1 MQLAPIPRNEVQ
13 RLNAVHRLQILDS
26 HAEER
31 FDRITRITHNLFDIP
46 SVFISLVDKDRI
58 WFKSKYGCDEIEESR
73 DISFCGHT
81 ISNIVTEDISSRLFE
96 VIDAQQDDRF
106 YNNPVIEKY
115 KVRSYLGFVLRSK
128 DNFNIGTF
136 CMIDT
141 RQRAFS
147 ESQKKMFMDLGLM
160 AEAELN
166 NNQLNLQNNAVN
178 YEINREV
185 VDEEYSDKLLKISNA
200 METIHRELNDSL
212 KRQGINY
219 KEWRILNEIA
229 QTESVSPRS
238 VSKKLGIAPPTMT
251 KNLDTLEI
259 KQFIKRCYPKQGD
272 RRFVHLVC
280 NEQGKDVW
288 RKGKKITNRLAELQ
302 LQSLVCLMK
311 E

>member
-1 MQLAPIPRNEVQ
+1 MQLAPIPRDEAQ
-13 RLNAVHRLQILDS
+13 RLDAVHRLQILDS
-26 HAEER
+26 AAEER
-31 FDRITRITHNLFDIP
+31 FDRITRIAHNLFDVP

-58 WFKSKYGCDEIEESR
+58 WFKSKYGCDEAEESR

-81 ISNIVTEDISSRLFE
+81 ISNIVTQDISSRLFE
-96 VIDAQQDDRF
+96 IIDAQKDDRF

-115 KVRSYLGFVLRSK
+115 KVRFYLGFVLRSK

-166 NNQLNLQNNAVN
+166 NHQLNLQNNVTN

-185 VDEEYSDKLLKISNA
+185 IDEEYSDKLLKISNA

-219 KEWRILNEIA
+219 KEWSILNEIA

-238 VSKKLGIAPPTMT
+238 VSKNLGIAPPTMT
-251 KNLDTLEI
+251 KNLDTLET
-259 KQFIKRCYPKQGD
+259 KQFIKRCYPKEGD

-280 NEQGKDVW
+280 NEQGKDAW
-288 RKGKKITNRLAELQ
+288 CKGRKITNRLAKMQ
-302 LQSLVCLMK
+302 LQSLVRLMV